1 MDNIL
6 QMAFSCIFLNKIVLI
21 SIKISLKFVQLTI
34 KFSIGSDNDLDLAR
48 WQAIIWTNDG

>member
-6 QMAFSCIFLNKIVLI
+6 QTAFLCIFLNKIVLI
-21 SIKISLKFVQLTI
+21 SIKISLKFVQLSI
-34 KFSIGSDNDLDLAR
+34 KFNIGSDNGLDLAR